1 MLGDEAGGV
10 VEPGSIAWE
19 PSPGFWTETFLGR
32 RVLFL
37 ARPEAG
43 KPRDLFRARVRL
55 TLAGQPIAV
64 TQLRNLSQTPLGDE
78 TALDIRGSRAAFA
91 TVAFGRI
98 QGLTVLDVDG
108 IRAADRPA
116 SLIDRTLLA
125 INQYQ
130 ETGSFEGIGRTD
142 VTLDVPTNEAKLVL
156 APPELTVELGEP
168 RRELHYDMN
177 TRALR
182 DAEGKSASGARV
194 MPKRHVAKPLVLWGV
209 DTVRAEVGPEPIAW
223 LENRVFG
230 LRDTVKRTAYALFS
244 SPAETKLKVA
254 VPPRPL
260 DASKLRDVD
269 AGWPPPPIPSLWQ
282 NPKPGEGQW
291 RAVHDPFLEAVP
303 GVVATDT
310 AKPQSYFY
318 TTFIRPDAKR
328 PYSQVVLVAMDMRQ
342 LELGMQAGFED
353 PKPLTGAPGGG
364 RLPSDP
370 AVLNRVVATF
380 NGAFKT
386 THGEYGMM
394 VDRRVLLPPKPG
406 AATVVVDE
414 TGRVGMGTWPKSASI
429 PDDLV
434 SYRQNLEPLVED
446 GVVNPSGRFIWG
458 WQLEGTSVLT
468 QRSALCLTPAGHLYY
483 VFAEETDGPTLA
495 RALRQAGCSYGMHLD
510 MNPAHCG
517 FVFSDIVDY
526 PKGEYNLRLAHP
538 EMKVRPDKF
547 VRWSAKDFFY
557 VMVRDPAPRDAS
569 GWQWAPDGAEQPPPA
584 WLPGIYRASAS
595 VGTQPVQ
602 VWSFEPG
609 RVDWRVRA
617 GTLEQGTRSELARQT
632 LDEDERH
639 RVMAVVGLGHTTEA
653 TRYGISFGEKP
664 ALDLLRPYATLVLS
678 QGQAPRIEP
687 PGQRVLL
694 GPEQE
699 AVQLPLLVD
708 AGQLTPRARERGALR
723 QRAALCVTP
732 SQRVLLAQTRHDSSD
747 ALGVALLRAGCQRV
761 VELDRGSHHPSFVH
775 RTGGAEAPLA
785 SYDTTVLYALGRPM
799 VPRAFR
805 WNAPQAPDA
814 AGPEAA
820 PKRGAAPAEAAKAAA
835 VTAVTPPA
843 Q

>member
-1 MLGDEAGGV
+1 MLGAEAGGA
-10 VEPGSIAWE
+10 VEPSSIAWE
-19 PSPGFWTETFLGR
+19 PSPGFWSETFFGR

-37 ARPEAG
+37 ARAADG
-43 KPRDLFRARVRL
+43 KPRDLYRARVRL

-64 TQLRNLSQTPLGDE
+64 TQLRNLTQTPLGDE
-78 TALDIRGSRAAFA
+78 AALDIRGSQAVFA

-98 QGLTVLDVDG
+98 QGVTALDVEG
-108 IRAADRPA
+108 IRAADRPPA
-116 SLIDRTLLA
+116 LLDRALLA
-125 INQYQ
+125 INQFQ
-130 ETGSFEGIGRTD
+130 ETGSFAGIGRTD
-142 VTLDVPTNEAKLVL
+142 ITLDVPTQEAKLVL
-156 APPELTVELGEP
+156 APPKLAIELGEP
-168 RRELHYDMN
+168 RRELHYDLEK
-177 TRALR
+177 RVLR
-182 DAEGKSASGARV
+182 DAESKPAAGARIV
-194 MPKRHVAKPLVLWGV
+194 PKRHVPKPLVLWGV
-209 DTVRAEVGPEPIAW
+209 DTVRAEVGPAPIAW

-244 SPAETKLKVA
+244 SPSEAKLNLTTA
-254 VPPRPL
+254 AQAARAP
-260 DASKLRDVD
+260 DASKLRG
-269 AGWPPPPIPSLWQ
+269 AAEGWPPPPIPSLWQ

-291 RAVHDPFLEAVP
+291 RAVHDPFLEPVP
-303 GVVATDT
+303 GVVTSDA
-310 AKPQSYFY
+310 AKPQAYFY
-318 TTFIRPDAKR
+318 TTFIRPDVKR

-353 PKPLTGAPGGG
+353 PKPLTGTPGGG

-370 AVLNRVVATF
+370 EVLSRVVATF

-406 AATVVVDE
+406 AATVVVNE
-414 TGRVGMGTWPKSASI
+414 TGQVGMGTWPKSTSI
-429 PDDLV
+429 PDDVV

-557 VMVRDPAPRDAS
+557 VMVREPAPRDGS
-569 GWQWAPDGAEQPPPA
+569 GWAWAPDGAEQPPPA

-602 VWSFEPG
+602 VWSFEAG

-617 GTLEQGTRSELARQT
+617 GALEQSARSDVARQS

-664 ALDLLRPYATLVLS
+664 ALDLLRPYATLVLTK
-678 QGQAPRIEP
+678 GQPPQIEP
-687 PGQRVLL
+687 PGQRVLI

-699 AVQLPLLVD
+699 AVQLPLLAD

-723 QRAALCVTP
+723 QRGALCVTP
-732 SQRVLLAQTRHDSSD
+732 SERVLLAQTRHDSSD
-747 ALGVALLRAGCQRV
+747 ALAVALVRAGCQRV

-775 RTGGAEAPLA
+775 RTGGAEPPLA
-785 SYDTTVLYALGRPM
+785 TYDTTVLYALGRPM

-805 WNAPQAPDA
+805 WNAPPKPADDKPA
-814 AGPEAA
+814 A
-820 PKRGAAPAEAAKAAA
+820 AAA
-835 VTAVTPPA
+835 VTLPA
-843 Q
+843 SK